1 MGGHLNGNS
10 LRRID
15 PIGKDGLKKNR
26 LPGGRMGMGASPGV
40 RGWDDVVGTRA
51 ETGVGGEMAWGA
63 GLGALGEA
71 KVWAEGRPADLRRP
85 GAASQASGQV
95 FLSQGHP

>member
-1 MGGHLNGNS
+1 MGGHLNVNS

-15 PIGKDGLKKNR
+15 LTGKDGLKKNR
-26 LPGGRMGMGASPGV
+26 FPGDRMGMGASPGV

-51 ETGVGGEMAWGA
+51 ETGVGKEAWGA
-63 GLGALGEA
+63 GVGALGEA
-71 KVWAEGRPADLRRP
+71 KVWAEGRPADLRRL

-95 FLSQGHP
+95 VFSQCHP

>member
-1 MGGHLNGNS
+1 MGGHLNVNS

-15 PIGKDGLKKNR
+15 LTGKDGLKKNR
-26 LPGGRMGMGASPGV
+26 FPGDRMGMGASPGV

-51 ETGVGGEMAWGA
+51 ETGVGKEAWGA
-63 GLGALGEA
+63 GVGALGEA

-95 FLSQGHP
+95 VFSQCHP